1 MAINVSIDDSQLKGY
16 STHAS
21 EAVESSTKRY
31 ISDLIDEANRLEAGR
46 GSKGGVPEVTAAM
59 VHDARDSL
67 SRGIGVARKKV
78 GLKILKVAAALLS
91 AAAGAMYS
99 DVKLQSGGYLL
110 AFIFVVAL
118 AILAVTLSTLLE

>member
-1 MAINVSIDDSQLKGY
+1 MAITVTIDDNQLKGY
-16 STHAS
+16 STHAN
-21 EAVESSTKRY
+21 EEVESSTKKY
-31 ISDLIDEANRLEAGR
+31 VANLIDEANRLEAGR

-59 VHDARDSL
+59 VHDASDSL
-67 SRGIGVARKKV
+67 SRGLGVARKKI

-91 AAAGAMYS
+91 AAAGAMYN

-118 AILAVTLSTLLE
+118 AILAVTLSTFLE